1 MQNNLDLDSSMN
13 DPAYQQRLKDTLHE
27 IQNAFKKIDKNG
39 DDLIDKEELTK
50 FLDNNMSV
58 EII

>member
-1 MQNNLDLDSSMN
+1 MELDSSMN
-13 DPAYQQRLKDTLHE
+13 DPAYQQRLKDTLQE

-50 FLDNNMSV
+50 FLDNMSV